1 MADFS
6 RYIEGEEVKRT
17 RIADDIAAGKFTED
31 DFSRLLQDSAVK
43 NAYFSHKELER
54 KLESEW
60 TKEYLELLSNAAV
73 AENFNEKYLR
83 HLFGVAQY
91 VQRIEEKKKSKEKS
105 NWFCNRCNCS
115 FCLFDCLCKAMWN
128 RKSWRWNTCPRSP
141 MKMSCLRI

>member
-73 AENFNEKYLR
+73 AENFNEEYLR

-91 VQRIEEKKKSKEKS
+91 VQRIEEKKNQKRKVIGFAIGVIAVFVCLTACVRQCGTEKVGGGTHVQEA
-105 NWFCNRCNCS
+105 R
-115 FCLFDCLCKAMWN
+115 
-128 RKSWRWNTCPRSP
+128 
-141 MKMSCLRI
+141 